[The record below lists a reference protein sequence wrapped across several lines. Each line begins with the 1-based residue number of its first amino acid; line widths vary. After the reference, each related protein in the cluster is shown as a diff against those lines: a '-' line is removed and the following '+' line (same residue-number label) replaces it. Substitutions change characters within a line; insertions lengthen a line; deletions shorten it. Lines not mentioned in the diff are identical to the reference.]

1 MRSSEIFSW
10 FFCIKYR
17 FFEIE
22 LPFSFFCSNWMFS
35 RNSLRALV
43 FKTLFTCLISI
54 NSIKINRLF
63 IFVYDITRQA
73 AMLEDSVSV
82 SKKEAYSYPCDIF
95 PIPRVFWQMRVTL
108 CYVVWTFSILD
119 FPKKSRYIFCLNFKC
134 PIM

>member
-1 MRSSEIFSW
+1 MSSSEIFSW
-10 FFCIKYR
+10 FSALNID
-17 FFEIE
+17 
-22 LPFSFFCSNWMFS
+22 FSKSNCLFHFFCSNWMFS

-63 IFVYDITRQA
+63 IFVYDITRQS

-95 PIPRVFWQMRVTL
+95 PIQRVFWQMRATL
-108 CYVVWTFSILD
+108 FYVVWTFSVFR